1 MLLSLGYLCLLMFV
15 FSAAEAFVKTYQN
28 RNINTHSYLK
38 VIPTGYAQTA
48 MWAIGLYVVT
58 DTEFNPFVIFSMAT
72 GGIIGCMLAM
82 RLHTG
87 QHKGA
92 NNG

>member
-1 MLLSLGYLCLLMFV
+1 MDVLSLAYLCAMMFV

-28 RNINTHSYLK
+28 RNINTGAYLR

-58 DTEFNPFVIFSMAT
+58 DTGFNLFVIFSMAT

-82 RLHTG
+82 RLHAG
-87 QHKGA
+87 K
-92 NNG
+92 